1 MNKPEWFDHPIPQ
14 DPEFFRMKK
23 RIRESGL
30 HTICQEARCPNA
42 GTCFSEETA
51 TFLIL
56 GDTCTRKCG
65 FCSVKKGTP
74 LPPEQSEIDR
84 ILEMIEGLGLDYAVI
99 TSVTRDDLTDG
110 GVGHYLKLL
119 EGLRKRLPNL
129 KIETLI
135 PDFLGKVENWQLL
148 LSSPPDVLNHNI
160 ESVRRLYP
168 FIRRPDSQ
176 YSRSLEVLRYY
187 SQQGLITKS
196 GLMVGLGE
204 SREELV
210 GAFEDLLSVGVK
222 ILTIGQYL
230 QATTHN
236 VPVSRFYTP
245 QEFQDLET
253 EARRL
258 GFSEVVSGPL
268 VRSSF
273 KAKEAYRKV
282 ASALSHLQ

>member
-1 MNKPEWFDHPIPQ
+1 
-14 DPEFFRMKK
+14 
-23 RIRESGL
+23 
-30 HTICQEARCPNA
+30 
-42 GTCFSEETA
+42 
-51 TFLIL
+51 
-56 GDTCTRKCG
+56 
-65 FCSVKKGTP
+65 
-74 LPPEQSEIDR
+74 
-84 ILEMIEGLGLDYAVI
+84 
-99 TSVTRDDLTDG
+99 
-110 GVGHYLKLL
+110 
-119 EGLRKRLPNL
+119 
-129 KIETLI
+129 
-135 PDFLGKVENWQLL
+135 
-148 LSSPPDVLNHNI
+148 SPPDVLNHNI

-168 FIRRPDSQ
+168 SIRRPDSQ

-210 GAFEDLLSVGVK
+210 GAFEDLLSVGVR

>member
-84 ILEMIEGLGLDYAVI
+84 ILQMIEGLGLDYAVI
-99 TSVTRDDLTDG
+99 TSVTRDDLSDG

-135 PDFLGKVENWQLL
+135 PDFLGKVENWRLL

-168 FIRRPDSQ
+168 SIRRPDSQ

-230 QATTHN
+230 QATTRN

>member
-84 ILEMIEGLGLDYAVI
+84 ILQMIEGLGLDYAVI

-230 QATTHN
+230 QATTRN

>member
-135 PDFLGKVENWQLL
+135 PDFLGKVENWRLL

-168 FIRRPDSQ
+168 SIRRPDSQ

-230 QATTHN
+230 QATTRN

>member
-168 FIRRPDSQ
+168 SIRRPDSQ

-210 GAFEDLLSVGVK
+210 GAFEDLLSVGVR

>member
-168 FIRRPDSQ
+168 SIRRPDSQ

-230 QATTHN
+230 QATTRN

>member
-84 ILEMIEGLGLDYAVI
+84 ILQMIEGLGLDYAVI
-99 TSVTRDDLTDG
+99 TSVTRDDLSDG

-230 QATTHN
+230 QATTRN

>member
-23 RIRESGL
+23 RLRESGL

-230 QATTHN
+230 QATTRN

>member
-42 GTCFSEETA
+42 GTCFGEETA

-84 ILEMIEGLGLDYAVI
+84 ILQMIEGLGLDYAVI
-99 TSVTRDDLTDG
+99 TSVTRDDLSDG

-135 PDFLGKVENWQLL
+135 PDFLGKIENWQLL

-230 QATTHN
+230 QATTRN
-236 VPVSRFYTP
+236 VPV
-245 QEFQDLET
+245 
-253 EARRL
+253 
-258 GFSEVVSGPL
+258 
-268 VRSSF
+268 
-273 KAKEAYRKV
+273 
-282 ASALSHLQ
+282 

>member
-99 TSVTRDDLTDG
+99 TSVTRDDLPDG

-119 EGLRKRLPNL
+119 EGLRNRLPTL

-135 PDFLGKVENWQLL
+135 PDFLGKVENWRLL

-230 QATTHN
+230 QATTRN

>member
-23 RIRESGL
+23 RLRESGL

-210 GAFEDLLSVGVK
+210 GAFEDLLSVGVR

>member
-230 QATTHN
+230 QATTRN

>member
-99 TSVTRDDLTDG
+99 TSVTRDDLSDG

-210 GAFEDLLSVGVK
+210 GAFEDLLSVGVR

>member
-23 RIRESGL
+23 RLRESGL

-135 PDFLGKVENWQLL
+135 PDFLGKVENWRLL

-230 QATTHN
+230 QATTRN

>member
-1 MNKPEWFDHPIPQ
+1 M
-14 DPEFFRMKK
+14 
-23 RIRESGL
+23 
-30 HTICQEARCPNA
+30 
-42 GTCFSEETA
+42 
-51 TFLIL
+51 
-56 GDTCTRKCG
+56 
-65 FCSVKKGTP
+65 
-74 LPPEQSEIDR
+74 
-84 ILEMIEGLGLDYAVI
+84 
-99 TSVTRDDLTDG
+99 
-110 GVGHYLKLL
+110 
-119 EGLRKRLPNL
+119 RKRLPNL

-135 PDFLGKVENWQLL
+135 PDFLGKIENWQLL

-230 QATTHN
+230 QATTRN

>member
-84 ILEMIEGLGLDYAVI
+84 ILQMIEGLGLDYAVI
-99 TSVTRDDLTDG
+99 TSVTRDDLSDG

-135 PDFLGKVENWQLL
+135 PDFLGKIENWQLL

-230 QATTHN
+230 QATTRN

>member
-135 PDFLGKVENWQLL
+135 PDFLGKVENWRLL

-230 QATTHN
+230 QATTRN

>member
-23 RIRESGL
+23 RLRESGL

-160 ESVRRLYP
+160 ES
-168 FIRRPDSQ
+168 
-176 YSRSLEVLRYY
+176 
-187 SQQGLITKS
+187 
-196 GLMVGLGE
+196 
-204 SREELV
+204 
-210 GAFEDLLSVGVK
+210 
-222 ILTIGQYL
+222 
-230 QATTHN
+230 
-236 VPVSRFYTP
+236 
-245 QEFQDLET
+245 
-253 EARRL
+253 
-258 GFSEVVSGPL
+258 
-268 VRSSF
+268 
-273 KAKEAYRKV
+273 
-282 ASALSHLQ
+282 

>member
-23 RIRESGL
+23 RLRESGL

-99 TSVTRDDLTDG
+99 TSVTRDDLSDG

-230 QATTHN
+230 QATTRN

>member
-84 ILEMIEGLGLDYAVI
+84 ILQMIEGLGLDYAVI
-99 TSVTRDDLTDG
+99 TSVTRDDLSDG

-135 PDFLGKVENWQLL
+135 PDFLGKVENWRLL

-230 QATTHN
+230 QATTRN

>member
-210 GAFEDLLSVGVK
+210 GAFEDLLSVGVR